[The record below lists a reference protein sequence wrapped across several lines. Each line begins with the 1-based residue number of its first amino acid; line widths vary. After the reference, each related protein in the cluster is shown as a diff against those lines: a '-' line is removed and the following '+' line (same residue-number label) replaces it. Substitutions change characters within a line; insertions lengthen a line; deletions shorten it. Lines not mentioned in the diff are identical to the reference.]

1 MIVLFAGTF
10 DPFHRGHRAILESAL
25 TAYPEA
31 RALVTPARG
40 PRWRAA
46 PALSYERRCEI
57 ARRSIA
63 GLRARL
69 FEAPD
74 AVDRTALD
82 LVREL
87 RRSEPDAELLYLVGA
102 DAAASI
108 PAWDGLA
115 ELIAEATLLVAP
127 RVGTRFSLEELL
139 DREPSLHG
147 RVRLLAPSGVE
158 ASASAVRAGARELLV
173 DGVGETAGLPED

>member
-25 TAYPEA
+25 AAYPEA
-31 RALVTPARG
+31 SALVTPARD
-40 PRWRAA
+40 PRWRAR
-46 PALSYERRCEI
+46 PVLPYERRCEI
-57 ARRSIA
+57 VRRSIA

-69 FEAPD
+69 FEAPE

-87 RRSEPDAELLYLVGA
+87 RRTEPDAELLYLVGA
-102 DAAASI
+102 DAATSI
-108 PAWDGLA
+108 PAWDGLE
-115 ELIAEATLLVAP
+115 ELIGEATLLIAP
-127 RVGTRFSLEELL
+127 RAGTAFSLEELL
-139 DREPSLHG
+139 RREPRLHE

-158 ASASAVRAGARELLV
+158 ASASAVRAGVTGLLV
-173 DGVGETAGLPED
+173 EGVGETKGLLEG